1 MHRSLAF
8 LTAFGI
14 LLATGFVQGRL
25 SDRWS
30 ASPELE
36 AALTRAASVPTSFGH
51 WTSREVE
58 GEPADFEMAGAQ
70 AWWMR
75 LYSNDR
81 SGRSFLVILMCG
93 RAGRMAVHTPEV
105 CYRGAGF
112 DMIGTPRP
120 FSVRS
125 ELGDDLGTMWTAR
138 FLKNGE
144 VRTGIRLFWA
154 WSNGGPWQAPDNPR
168 WRFRGEPFLYKLYV
182 SHDVVGTDDG
192 EESARSFLRRLL
204 PELPPASQAL
214 SPRNEGKP
222 TAAAPKLQDFPGSP
236 QPPRGRR

>member
-1 MHRSLAF
+1 MYRSLAF
-8 LTAFGI
+8 LTAFGV
-14 LLATGFVQGRL
+14 LLGAGFVQGRL

-30 ASPELE
+30 TSPELE
-36 AALTRAASVPTSFGH
+36 AALTRVPTVPTDFGP
-51 WTSREVE
+51 WKSRAVE
-58 GEPADFEMAGAQ
+58 GEAADFELAGAQ

-75 LYSNDR
+75 LYTDDR

-112 DMIGTPRP
+112 DMVGTPRP

-144 VRTGIRLFWA
+144 HGTGTRLYWG
-154 WSNGGPWQAPDNPR
+154 WSQGGPWQAPDNPR
-168 WRFRGEPFLYKLYV
+168 WRFRGEPYLYKLYV
-182 SHDVVGTDDG
+182 SHDVAGSDDG
-192 EESARSFLRRLL
+192 EDAARSFLRRLL
-204 PELPPASQAL
+204 PELPPASQA
-214 SPRNEGKP
+214 PTPPNEGKP
-222 TAAAPKLQDFPGSP
+222 AAAAPTVQDSQGP